1 MPYRNVLVPVED
13 HTRMDAVFAT
23 ASLLGGIFD
32 SFIQGAPLAP
42 DISDIVIADI
52 SIGATVFDA
61 RARDALASRAMKL
74 FDSAMVEHAIQPFT
88 PDAAHT
94 FSQAWSPAIV
104 SDSALGPFARI
115 FDVIVVGQPGSGNR
129 DPRQATFESVLF
141 ESGRP
146 VLIAPQT
153 VPITLGDTVLIAWNR
168 SSETARTL
176 HFALP
181 FLRRAKRIVIQTLQ
195 IYSVPGPSGEQL
207 AQALARDGI
216 MAETVTIEGKSPNEG
231 PAILDKA
238 REIGADLVI
247 KGGYTQ
253 SRLRQMIFGGATS
266 HVLAHSELPVF
277 MAH

>member
-13 HTRMDAVFAT
+13 HTRMEAVFAT
-23 ASLLGGIFD
+23 ATLLGRTFD
-32 SFIQGAPLAP
+32 SCLQGVPLAP

-61 RARDALASRAMKL
+61 RARDALANRALKL
-74 FDSAMVEHAIQPFT
+74 FDGAMMGQSVPPAAGAASHGFT
-88 PDAAHT
+88 H
-94 FSQAWSPAIV
+94 AWSPAMV
-104 SDSALGPFARI
+104 SDSALGPYCRI
-115 FDVIVVGQPGSGNR
+115 FDLIVVGQPGSGNR

-146 VLIAPQT
+146 VLIAPQS
-153 VPITLGDTVLIAWNR
+153 VPRTLGETVLVAWNR

-181 FLRRAKRIVIQTLQ
+181 FLRRARRIVIQTLD
-195 IYSVPGPSGEQL
+195 IHSVPGPSGEQL
-207 AQALARDGI
+207 AQALARDDI
-216 MAETVTIEGKSPNEG
+216 VAETVTIEGRSPNEG
-231 PAILDKA
+231 PAILEKA

-266 HVLAHSELPVF
+266 HVLANSVLPVF

>member
-1 MPYRNVLVPVED
+1 MPYRNVLIPVED
-13 HTRMDAVFAT
+13 HARMASVFAT
-23 ASLLGGIFD
+23 AALLGRTFG
-32 SFIQGAPLAP
+32 SYLQGVPLAP

-61 RARDALASRAMKL
+61 RARDALAERGSRLFEQAMR
-74 FDSAMVEHAIQPFT
+74 DHAVDPLQP
-88 PDAAHT
+88 AAT
-94 FSQAWSPAIV
+94 TGLSQAWSPAMI
-104 SDSALGPFARI
+104 SDSALGPYSRI
-115 FDVIVVGQPGSGNR
+115 FDLIVVGQPGSGSR
-129 DPRQATFESVLF
+129 DPRQATFKSVLF

-153 VPITLGDTVLIAWNR
+153 TPETLGDTILIAWNR
-168 SSETARTL
+168 SSETARTV

-181 FLRRAKRIVIQTLQ
+181 LLRRARRIVIQTLE
-195 IYSVPGPSGEQL
+195 IYAVPGPSGEQL
-207 AQALARDGI
+207 ARALARDDI
-216 MAETVTIEGKSPNEG
+216 VTETVTVEGKSPNEG

-266 HVLAHSELPVF
+266 HVLAHSDLPVF

>member
-1 MPYRNVLVPVED
+1 MPYRNVLVPVEE
-13 HTRMDAVFAT
+13 HSRIASVLAT
-23 ASLLGGIFD
+23 AVLIGRVFESYL
-32 SFIQGAPLAP
+32 QGVPLAP

-61 RARDALASRAMKL
+61 RAREVLSDRALKQFQGAMAL
-74 FDSAMVEHAIQPFT
+74 HDVPHYVPGSH
-88 PDAAHT
+88 D
-94 FSQAWSPAIV
+94 FSHMWLPTMM
-104 SDSALGPFARI
+104 SDSALGPYARI
-115 FDVIVVGQPGSGNR
+115 FDMIVVGKPGSNNL

-146 VLIAPQT
+146 VLIAPDK
-153 VPITLGDTVLIAWNR
+153 VPPTLGDTILIAWNR

-181 FLRRAKRIVIQTLQ
+181 LLRRAKRIVIQTMD
-195 IYSVPGPSGEQL
+195 IYSVPGPSGDQL

-216 MAETVTIEGKSPNEG
+216 MAETVTITGKTDNEG
-231 PAILDKA
+231 PSILAKA
-238 REIGADLVI
+238 AEIGADLVI

>member
-1 MPYRNVLVPVED
+1 MPYRNVLVPVEE
-13 HTRMDAVFAT
+13 HSRIASVLAT
-23 ASLLGGIFD
+23 AALIGRTFE
-32 SFIQGAPLAP
+32 SFIQGVPLAP

-61 RARDALASRAMKL
+61 RAREVLSSRALKL
-74 FDSAMVEHAIQPFT
+74 FQSGMALHDVPHHAPGSHDFAQV
-88 PDAAHT
+88 
-94 FSQAWSPAIV
+94 WSPRMM
-104 SDSALGPFARI
+104 SDSALGPYARI
-115 FDVIVVGQPGSGNR
+115 FDMIVVGQPGSNNL

-146 VLIAPQT
+146 VLIAPT
-153 VPITLGDTVLIAWNR
+153 KSPAVLGDTILLAWNR

-181 FLRRAKRIVIQTLQ
+181 LLRRAKRIVIQSLD
-195 IYSVPGPSGEQL
+195 IHSVPGPSGEQL
-207 AQALARDGI
+207 AEALARDGI
-216 MAETVTIEGKSPNEG
+216 EAETETITGKTDNEG
-231 PAILDKA
+231 PAILAKA
-238 REIGADLVI
+238 AEIGADLVI

-266 HVLAHSELPVF
+266 HVLANSELPVF

>member
-1 MPYRNVLVPVED
+1 MPFRNVLVPVED
-13 HTRMDAVFAT
+13 HSRIASVLAT
-23 ASLLGGIFD
+23 AALIGRAFE
-32 SFIQGAPLAP
+32 SFVQGVPLAP

-61 RARDALASRAMKL
+61 RAREVLSDRALRQ
-74 FDSAMVEHAIQPFT
+74 FESAMRLHDVPPFVEGSH
-88 PDAAHT
+88 D
-94 FSQAWSPAIV
+94 FSQSWLPTMM
-104 SDSALGPFARI
+104 SDSALGPYARI
-115 FDVIVVGQPGSGNR
+115 FDLIVVGKPGTGNH
-129 DPRQATFESVLF
+129 DPRQASFESVLF

-146 VLIAPQT
+146 LLIAPT
-153 VPITLGDTVLIAWNR
+153 KPPEALGETILIAWNR

-181 FLRRAKRIVIQTLQ
+181 LLRRAKRIVIQTLDVF
-195 IYSVPGPSGEQL
+195 SVPGPSGDQL

-216 MAETVTIEGKSPNEG
+216 IAESYTIGNKSPNEG
-231 PAILDKA
+231 PAILAKA
-238 REIGADLVI
+238 TEIGADLVI

-266 HVLAHSELPVF
+266 HILQYSELPVF

>member
-13 HTRMDAVFAT
+13 HVRMASVFAT
-23 ASLLGGIFD
+23 AALVGRTFD
-32 SFIQGAPLAP
+32 SFIEGVPLAP

-61 RARDALASRAMKL
+61 RARDALGDRARKT
-74 FDSAMVEHAIQPFT
+74 FGQAMTDHQVPSVSEAAEHGFT
-88 PDAAHT
+88 
-94 FSQAWSPAIV
+94 QAWSPTMV
-104 SDSALGPFARI
+104 SDSALGPYARI
-115 FDVIVVGQPGSGNR
+115 FDLIVVGQPGSGNR

-153 VPITLGDTVLIAWNR
+153 VPAVLGDTILIAWNR

-181 FLRRAKRIVIQTLQ
+181 LLRRAKRIVIQTLE

-207 AQALARDGI
+207 ALALARDGI
-216 MAETVTIEGKSPNEG
+216 ITETVTVEGKSPNEG

-266 HVLAHSELPVF
+266 HVLAYSDLPVF